1 MEIREAIAS
10 AKLRQSNRTDK
21 RIELTMQLLLLNA
34 TFVRRTTNLEV
45 IANVNWLVITYLA
58 YGKHQL
64 RHVLTQR

>member
-45 IANVNWLVITYLA
+45 IANVN
-58 YGKHQL
+58 
-64 RHVLTQR
+64 